1 MTPGSESDGT
11 RIPMSDVSARPPRA
25 RRRRRLLAVM
35 LRDREG
41 TTAIEFGFVA
51 IPFFLLLFGLIEI
64 GLSLFA
70 DQILNNAVLDA
81 ARLIRTGQAHAQGFD
96 SGAFKAKVLENMSGF
111 PVSAD
116 RLTIDVERINSFSSY
131 TPKTLIEDGA
141 LTDKTAYN
149 HGEAGDIVIV
159 RALYRWPMVSSL
171 MKTNY
176 ADLDSGDRL
185 LVATAVFRN
194 EPFPWTTQKPGG

>member
-1 MTPGSESDGT
+1 MNE
-11 RIPMSDVSARPPRA
+11 VSARCSA
-25 RRRRRLLAVM
+25 RRSRPTRRRLLTLL

-70 DQILNNAVLDA
+70 DQVLNNAVLDA
-81 ARLIRTGQAHAQGFD
+81 ARLIRTGQAHSQGFD
-96 SGAFKAKVLENMSGF
+96 SGAFKAKVMESMSGF
-111 PVSAD
+111 PVSED
-116 RLTIDVERINSFSSY
+116 RLSIDVERINSFSGYS
-131 TPKTLIEDGA
+131 PKPLIDDGKITED
-141 LTDKTAYN
+141 TAYN
-149 HGEAGDIVIV
+149 HGEAGDIIIV

-171 MKTNY
+171 MKTNF
-176 ADLDSGDRL
+176 ADLGSGDRL

-194 EPFPWTTQKPGG
+194 EPFPWTTQKPGS

>member
-1 MTPGSESDGT
+1 M
-11 RIPMSDVSARPPRA
+11 RA
-25 RRRRRLLAVM
+25 R
-35 LRDREG
+35 
-41 TTAIEFGFVA
+41 
-51 IPFFLLLFGLIEI
+51 
-64 GLSLFA
+64 
-70 DQILNNAVLDA
+70 AVLDA

-116 RLTIDVERINSFSSY
+116 RLTIDVERIDSFSSY
-131 TPKTLIEDGA
+131 TPKALIEDGA

>member
-1 MTPGSESDGT
+1 MTSDGEIDGT
-11 RIPMSDVSARPPRA
+11 GTPMSDVPGRSVRA
-25 RRRRRLLAVM
+25 GKRRRLLAVL

-116 RLTIDVERINSFSSY
+116 RLTIDVERIDSF
-131 TPKTLIEDGA
+131 PAI
-141 LTDKTAYN
+141 
-149 HGEAGDIVIV
+149 
-159 RALYRWPMVSSL
+159 RPR
-171 MKTNY
+171 
-176 ADLDSGDRL
+176 R
-185 LVATAVFRN
+185 
-194 EPFPWTTQKPGG
+194 

>member
-1 MTPGSESDGT
+1 MKTSGKDLSAGSNGT
-11 RIPMSDVSARPPRA
+11 YA
-25 RRRRRLLAVM
+25 RRRRALRLI

-70 DQILNNAVLDA
+70 DQVLNNAVLDA
-81 ARLIRTGQAHAQGFD
+81 SRLIRTGQAHAQGFD
-96 SGAFKAKVLENMSGF
+96 VGAFKTKVLENMSGF
-111 PVSAD
+111 PVSED
-116 RLTIDVERINSFSSY
+116 RLTIDVERVDSFSGYASK
-131 TPKTLIEDGA
+131 PLIEDGEM
-141 LTDKTAYN
+141 TDDVGYN

-159 RALYRWPMVSSL
+159 RALYKWPMISAL

-176 ADLDSGDRL
+176 ADLGSGDRL

-194 EPFPWTTQKPGG
+194 EPFPWSTQKPGG